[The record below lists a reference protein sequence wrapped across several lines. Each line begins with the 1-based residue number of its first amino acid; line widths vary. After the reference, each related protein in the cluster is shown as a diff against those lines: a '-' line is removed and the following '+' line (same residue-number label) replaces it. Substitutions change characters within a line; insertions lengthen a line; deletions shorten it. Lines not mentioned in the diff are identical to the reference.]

1 MAPKWARLAPDLYNL
16 GPFWLNLR
24 ATLTC
29 QLAAI
34 DTLLDG
40 SALQTFGGTYNLRC
54 VVMREEIKITTC
66 FKGET

>member
-16 GPFWLNLR
+16 GPFLLNLR

-34 DTLLDG
+34 DKLLDG
-40 SALQTFGGTYNLRC
+40 SAADFWLNLQLEMCDHARRNKDNYLF
-54 VVMREEIKITTC
+54 
-66 FKGET
+66 